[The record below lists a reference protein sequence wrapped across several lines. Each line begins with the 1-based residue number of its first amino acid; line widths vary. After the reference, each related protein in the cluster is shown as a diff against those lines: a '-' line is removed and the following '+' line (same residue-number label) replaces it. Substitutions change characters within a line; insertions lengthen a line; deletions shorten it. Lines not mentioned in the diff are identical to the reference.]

1 MADEDKEKKGLEG
14 GKEKDTIEVPAQV
27 LADIQEKMA
36 KMEQDLENEKLK
48 NIGIAEM
55 LDKGPNPEGEQKL
68 RTKKNFEPKFR
79 TVRLRKYPIMGDN
92 DNLGYVVGWTSRG
105 AYQKVDDTGINKQ
118 YVDFI
123 EVIFLGYEKDEKGK
137 LKAEKIKLLDLMN
150 FGIQVN
156 CKILETEKKTIDVP
170 TNEEIAV
177 QSFDPQHGL
186 VSTGEIIDGYTS
198 YSEIKYKL
206 QIPGIEQPVW
216 VDSLYCN

>member
-1 MADEDKEKKGLEG
+1 MSLS
-14 GKEKDTIEVPAQV
+14 IYYH
-27 LADIQEKMA
+27 
-36 KMEQDLENEKLK
+36 
-48 NIGIAEM
+48 
-55 LDKGPNPEGEQKL
+55 
-68 RTKKNFEPKFR
+68 F
-79 TVRLRKYPIMGDN
+79 
-92 DNLGYVVGWTSRG
+92 NL
-105 AYQKVDDTGINKQ
+105 
-118 YVDFI
+118 DFI